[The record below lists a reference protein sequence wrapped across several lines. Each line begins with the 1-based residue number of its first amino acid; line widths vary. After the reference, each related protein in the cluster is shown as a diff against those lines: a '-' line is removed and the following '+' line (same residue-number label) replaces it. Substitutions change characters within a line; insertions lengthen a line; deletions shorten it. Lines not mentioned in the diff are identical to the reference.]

1 MKREIEI
8 KVKIDSF
15 DAVKNKFA
23 ELGCTWTEPVIQD
36 DTTFVNY
43 DGDYMKWKPNTNFLR
58 IRKMKGKT
66 LFTLKQSTTV
76 NELVSLEKEFEVS
89 DAQELQDSLE
99 LMGYHAAVRVVKT
112 RMKTHYKN
120 YEICL
125 DNVEKLGA
133 FIEVEH
139 ITDMDPDQAQT
150 EMTEFLKNIGVDT
163 SKRVMNGYDTLMYMK
178 LQSDK

>member
-1 MKREIEI
+1 MKHEIEI

-15 DAVKNKFA
+15 DVVKNKFI
-23 ELGCTWTEPVIQD
+23 ELGCVWTEPITQD
-36 DTTFVNY
+36 DTTFINY
-43 DGDYMKWKPNTNFLR
+43 VGDYMKWRPNTNFLR
-58 IRKMKGKT
+58 IRKMKNKT
-66 LFTLKQSTTV
+66 LFTLKQSTTD

-112 RMKTHYKN
+112 RMKTHYKD

-125 DNVEKLGA
+125 DDVEKLGA

-139 ITDMDPDQAQT
+139 ITDGDPEKSQAA
-150 EMTEFLKNIGVDT
+150 MVEFLKNIGVDV

-178 LQSDK
+178 MNQ

>member
-1 MKREIEI
+1 MKQEIEI

-15 DAVKNKFA
+15 DSVKNKFI
-23 ELGCTWTEPVIQD
+23 EMGCVWTEPATQD

-43 DGDYMKWKPNTNFLR
+43 EGDYMKWSSDANFLR
-58 IRKMKGKT
+58 IRKTKNKII
-66 LFTLKQSTTV
+66 FTLKRSTHE
-76 NELVSLEKEFEVS
+76 NEMASIEKEVEIS
-89 DAQELQDSLE
+89 DAEEMQELLE
-99 LMGYHAAVRVVKT
+99 LMGYHAAVHVVKT
-112 RMKTHYKN
+112 RMKTKYKD

-139 ITDMDPDQAQT
+139 ITDGDPEKSQAA
-150 EMTEFLKNIGVDT
+150 MVEFLKNIGVDV

-178 LQSDK
+178 MNP